1 MMKQGWTML
10 GKNINRMSDL
20 ALDMLTYSKKRKPD
34 YEDYELN
41 TILDEVVECSQ
52 EKASSHGV
60 RLIKEFDSDVG
71 LIHLEQKGIYR
82 SILNL
87 VGNSIDACDS
97 VEDATVT
104 VQSSLLFDKGMVRI
118 DVTDTGIGM
127 TEETKDKLFTSFF
140 STKGSKGTG
149 LGLPTTFKII
159 KEHGGTINVESEYG
173 KGTTFSIT
181 LPIEPPEEPVSLPP
195 GPTPPA
201 PAA

>member
-1 MMKQGWTML
+1 M
-10 GKNINRMSDL
+10 D
-20 ALDMLTYSKKRKPD
+20 
-34 YEDYELN
+34 
-41 TILDEVVECSQ
+41 CSQ

-60 RLIKEFDSDVG
+60 RLMKEFDPDVG

-87 VGNSIDACDS
+87 VGNSIDACDG
-97 VEDATVT
+97 VDDPTVT
-104 VQSSLLFDKGMVRI
+104 VRSKLLLDQGMVRI

-159 KEHGGTINVESEYG
+159 KEHSGTINVESEYG
-173 KGTTFSIT
+173 RGTTFTIT
-181 LPIEPPEEPVSLPP
+181 LPIEPPEQPALEQPDPIPP
-195 GPTPPA
+195 S